1 MFKGVVPR
9 LLLLATAI
17 ASAAACSELDTT
29 GTDVQLNPQQTAFA
43 DGLASAGWQAQARA
57 LVAANNQSP
66 LVAARVYAALG
77 VAQYAAVDD
86 VAAQSSPDGT
96 TPDDGFGMGGRSRYE
111 AERGAVAGA
120 SARVLSFLY
129 PAAATALAQR
139 VETEANAGPG
149 NVHPE
154 FTRGVA
160 IGRAA
165 GDWMVARLQNDRFT
179 TPWTG
184 TIPTGPGIFIPN
196 GPPAGAQLGAVTPYF
211 LTAGN
216 QFRPAPPPAFQSPA
230 FNNELAEIVTL
241 SQTRT
246 PQQLATALQWNYG
259 NGTYT
264 PPGYWNELAS
274 QLIEANG
281 LNEREATH
289 VFALMGATGFD
300 ALIGCWEAKYYY
312 WYIRPWQAQAS
323 ITLPIGAPNHPSY
336 PSGHSCV
343 SSAMASV
350 LADFFPAHANQLA
363 AQVADAGMSRMYGG
377 IHYRSDITAGEQLGR
392 STAEL
397 AISLDDQQGLL
408 SVLR

>member
-1 MFKGVVPR
+1 MSQRVVSR
-9 LLLLATAI
+9 LILLAAAMAT
-17 ASAAACSELDTT
+17 AAACSDWDTT
-29 GTDVQLNPQQTAFA
+29 GADVQLNPQHNAFA
-43 DGLASAGWQAQARA
+43 NRVASTGWQAQARA
-57 LVAANNQSP
+57 LVAANIQSP

-77 VAQYAAVDD
+77 VAQYAALDD
-86 VAAQSSPDGT
+86 VAALSSADGT
-96 TPDDGFGMGGRSRYE
+96 IPEDGFGMGGRARYE

-120 SARVLSFLY
+120 SVRVLSFFY
-129 PAAATALAQR
+129 PAAAATLEQR
-139 VETEANAGPG
+139 VQTEANAGPG
-149 NVHPE
+149 DVHPE

-160 IGRAA
+160 IGRAV
-165 GDWMVARLQNDRFT
+165 GDWMVTRLQNDRFT

-196 GPPAGAQLGAVTPYF
+196 GPPAGPQLGAVTPYF

-216 QFRPAPPPAFQSPA
+216 QVRPAPPPVFQSTA
-230 FNNELAEIVTL
+230 FNTELAEIVTL

-246 PQQLATALQWNYG
+246 PQQLAIAQRWNYG

-274 QLIEANG
+274 QLIEENG

-300 ALIGCWEAKYYY
+300 ALIGCWEAKYHY
-312 WYIRPWQAQAS
+312 WFIRPWQAQS
-323 ITLPIGAPNHPSY
+323 GITLPIGAPNHPSY

-350 LADFFPAHANQLA
+350 LADFFPSEENELD
-363 AQVADAGMSRMYGG
+363 AQVIDAGLSRMYGG

-392 STAEL
+392 STAQW
-397 AISLDDQQGLL
+397 AIAIDKQQGLL

>member
-1 MFKGVVPR
+1 MSKGVVPR

-17 ASAAACSELDTT
+17 VSAAACSELDTT
-29 GTDVQLNPQQTAFA
+29 GTDVQLNSQQNAFV
-43 DGLASAGWQAQARA
+43 DDLASTGWQAQARA
-57 LVAANNQSP
+57 LVAANSQSP

-86 VAAQSSPDGT
+86 VAALSSSAGT
-96 TPDDGFGMGGRSRYE
+96 IPDDGFGMGGRARYE

-120 SARVLSFLY
+120 SVRVLSFFY
-129 PAAATALAQR
+129 PAAATALEQR
-139 VETEANAGPG
+139 VQMEANAGPG

-165 GDWMVARLQNDRFT
+165 GDWMVARVQNDQFT

-216 QFRPAPPPAFQSPA
+216 QFRPAAPPAFQSPQ
-230 FNNELAEIVTL
+230 FLTELAEVKTY
-241 SQTRT
+241 SDTRT

-274 QLIEANG
+274 QMIEANG

-289 VFALMGATGFD
+289 VFALLGASGFD

-312 WYIRPWQAQAS
+312 WYIRPWQAQAG

-343 SSAMASV
+343 SSAMAAV
-350 LADFFPAHANQLA
+350 LAEFFPAHTTVLND
-363 AQVADAGMSRMYGG
+363 QVTDAGMSRIYGG
-377 IHYRSDITAGEQLGR
+377 IHFRSDITAGEQIGR
-392 STAEL
+392 STAQL
-397 AISLDDQQGLL
+397 AISLDKQQGLL

>member
-1 MFKGVVPR
+1 MSQRVLPR
-9 LLLLATAI
+9 LILFAAVM
-17 ASAAACSELDTT
+17 ASVSACSEMDNTAT
-29 GTDVQLNPQQTAFA
+29 NVQLKPQQNAFA
-43 DGLASAGWQAQARA
+43 NGLASTGWHAQARS
-57 LVAANNQSP
+57 LVASNVQSP
-66 LVAARVYAALG
+66 LVAGRVYAALG

-86 VAAQSSPDGT
+86 VAKLSSEDGSI
-96 TPDDGFGMGGRSRYE
+96 PDDGFGKGGRARYE

-120 SARVLSFLY
+120 SVRVLSFFY
-129 PAAATALAQR
+129 PSAATALEQR
-139 VETEANAGPG
+139 VQTEANAGAG
-149 NVHPE
+149 DVHPA

-165 GDWMVARLQNDRFT
+165 GDWMVTRLQGDRFT

-196 GPPAGAQLGAVTPYF
+196 GPPAGPQVGAVTPYF

-216 QFRPAPPPAFQSPA
+216 QFRPAPPPAFQSA
-230 FNNELAEIVTL
+230 TFNTELAEIKTL
-241 SQTRT
+241 SDTRT
-246 PQQLATALQWNYG
+246 PQQLAIAQKWNYG

-274 QLIEANG
+274 QLIQANG

-289 VFALMGATGFD
+289 VFALMGAAGFD
-300 ALIGCWEAKYYY
+300 AMIGCWEAKYHY
-312 WYIRPWQAQAS
+312 WLIRPWQAQAG

-343 SSAMASV
+343 SSSVATV
-350 LADFFPAHANQLA
+350 LADFFPSETSNLN
-363 AQVADAGMSRMYGG
+363 AQIAEAGMSRMYGG
-377 IHYRSDITAGEQLGR
+377 IHYRTDISAGEQLGR
-392 STAEL
+392 STAQH
-397 AISLDDQQGLL
+397 AINIDKQQGLL